1 MRFTRETISVEKA
14 LNLLLEAVPHMLPE
28 ESVSL
33 YEATGRVMARSLAAS
48 CDMPPFDRSPLDGY
62 AVQAEDTVGATTE
75 QPNWLLVIETVAAGQ
90 VPSASVLPKTAI
102 RIMTGAL
109 MPKGANAVVMFEQTV
124 NPGEISETVGIKR
137 EMKPGENISRC
148 GEEIAI
154 GMQIIE
160 QGERVNAGVLAL
172 LASFGYVQVPVVRR
186 PRVGL
191 LITGNEL
198 LMPEEPLVP
207 GRIRNSNGPMLAGMI
222 TEAGG
227 VPLLFPPLSDD
238 PGVAKAALA
247 GLAEQVDLFVTTGG
261 VSVGDFDGIA
271 SMVGDSDVT
280 MLFNR
285 VAMRPG
291 SPTTVALYQN
301 KPLCALSGNPGACF
315 LGFELFVRPLL
326 ASMTGQRQVK
336 RNAIQAVLGISCE
349 KPCPYPR
356 YLRGRLQSENTV
368 LVAYPDKN
376 DKAGNVSTLKNS
388 ECFIVI
394 PAGGRG
400 KKAGEV
406 VEVIP
411 HAMSL
416 WGKETKG

>member
-14 LNLLLEAVPHMLPE
+14 VNLMLDTVDRTLPE
-28 ESVSL
+28 ELVSL
-33 YEATGRVMARSLAAS
+33 YEANGRVMARALVANS
-48 CDMPPFDRSPLDGY
+48 DMPPFDRSPLDGY
-62 AVQAEDTVGATTE
+62 AVRAEDTAGATVE
-75 QPNWLLVIETVAAGQ
+75 NPVWLHVIETVAAGQ
-90 VPSASVLPKTAI
+90 VPKLRVLPKTAI
-102 RIMTGAL
+102 RIMTGAM
-109 MPKGANAVVMFEQTV
+109 MPDGADAVVMFEQTE
-124 NPGEISETVGIKR
+124 NPGEVSETVGVKR
-137 EMKPGENISRC
+137 EMKSGENISRR
-148 GEEIAI
+148 GEEIPQ
-154 GMQIIE
+154 GTRIIE
-160 QGERVNAGVLAL
+160 QGDRVNGGAMAILA
-172 LASFGYVQVPVVRR
+172 AFGYVHVPVVRR

-198 LMPEEPLVP
+198 LLPEEPLIP

-222 TEAGG
+222 ADAGG
-227 VPLLFPPLSDD
+227 VPLLFPPLSDH
-238 PGVAKAALA
+238 PGEAKAALD
-247 GLAEQVDLFVTTGG
+247 EVVDQVDLFVTTGG

-271 SMVGDSDVT
+271 AMVGDADVT

-291 SPTTVALYQN
+291 SPTTVAIYRN

-326 ASMTGQRQVK
+326 ARMMGQSLVK
-336 RNAIQAVLGISCE
+336 RHSIRAVLGSSCE

-356 YLRGRLQSENTV
+356 YLRGRLQEENRM

-376 DKAGNVSTLKNS
+376 DKAGNLTTLKNS

-400 KKAGEV
+400 KSAGEE

-411 HAMSL
+411 HAMSR
-416 WGKETKG
+416 WEGEKSK